1 MPAWEAGIGDGNDVG
16 GLVAAILAPTGGFG
30 KFLLMLLS
38 LTAPSACAPTMYT
51 VCMSFMTVHRSF
63 ARLPRF
69 VVATVSTIVCV
80 LNYLLGVGCVL
91 TLLHA
96 DLFPSP
102 SSVQTASTR
111 PS

>member
-1 MPAWEAGIGDGNDVG
+1 MLTTQLPAHLLGAAFAAAARTVPAWEAGIGDGNDVG

-30 KFLLMLLS
+30 KFLLVLLS

-80 LNYLLGVGCVL
+80 SGLYPGY
-91 TLLHA
+91 
-96 DLFPSP
+96 
-102 SSVQTASTR
+102 
-111 PS
+111 